1 MRRCLYNDYDEAAIQ
16 PCPAT
21 VTHKVSYEGETLYVC
36 AEHARATNP
45 GWDDIEPIEIKP
57 KKQEKDQRATTKQ
70 ELKEMFDSF
79 FKVRDAMKGGRLS
92 KLKAS
97 EAAVLWQYL
106 INAMYKGRDYGKV
119 TTGCTS
125 YDFLSDMTTLSPETI
140 RVARKVLHEEHH
152 WIDRSGR
159 DGISVLPFLEVVR
172 MHQEQSEP

>member
-1 MRRCLYNDYDEAAIQ
+1 MSRCVYNDFDEAAVE
-16 PCPAT
+16 PCTVSAT
-21 VTHKVSYEGETLYVC
+21 YKVSYQGEDYLVC
-36 AEHARATNP
+36 AEHAEKGPP
-45 GWDDIEPIEIKP
+45 GDSWDNVEPIETKP
-57 KKQEKDQRATTKQ
+57 KEKGQRATKQ

-79 FKVRDAMKGGRLS
+79 FKVRDAMKGGSLRRL
-92 KLKAS
+92 KPS

-119 TTGCTS
+119 ATGCTS
-125 YDFLSDMTTLSPETI
+125 YNFLSDMTTLSPETI